1 MLNTSNIMLLVGLTD
16 FNEEF
21 SPRKITIWST
31 LTNGPICS
39 SYSFTSKIN
48 VAKINGD
55 RMIVCER
62 NYIHIY

>member
-1 MLNTSNIMLLVGLTD
+1 MLNISNIILLIELTY

-48 VAKINGD
+48 VAKINGN
-55 RMIVCER
+55 RMMLVKDKFM
-62 NYIHIY
+62 IY